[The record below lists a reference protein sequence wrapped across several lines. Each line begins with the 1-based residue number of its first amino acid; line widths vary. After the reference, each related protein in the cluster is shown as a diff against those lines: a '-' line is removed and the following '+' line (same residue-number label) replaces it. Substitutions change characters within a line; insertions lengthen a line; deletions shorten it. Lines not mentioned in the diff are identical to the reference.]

1 MRRGAFTRAL
11 EQIVA
16 AAEWL
21 AVALLVAMVVVVL
34 LGVLYRYALDRSL
47 VWYDEFASYI
57 LVWLTFVGAV
67 AASWRGRQIS
77 FDLIIER
84 SGPKVARLLRVFA
97 ELCVLTFH
105 LLITYYGWN
114 LMDRMGE
121 ETAVSILSVKMSW
134 IYGVLPA
141 SATLMALISLHRLIS
156 LARGDMAPPEGGV
169 PSTGSS
175 SE

>member
-1 MRRGAFTRAL
+1 M
-11 EQIVA
+11 
-16 AAEWL
+16 
-21 AVALLVAMVVVVL
+21 ALLVAMVVVVL
-34 LGVLYRYALDRSL
+34 LGVLYRYAIDRSL

-77 FDLIIER
+77 FELVIER
-84 SGPKVARLLRVFA
+84 SGPKVARMLRLFA
-97 ELCVLTFH
+97 ELCVLVFH
-105 LLITYYGWN
+105 VLIAFYGWN
-114 LMDRMGE
+114 LMDRMGA
-121 ETAVSILSVKMSW
+121 ETAVSIEGVKMSW

-141 SATLMALISLHRLIS
+141 SATLMALISLHRLVS
-156 LARGDMAPPEGGV
+156 LARGRETPPEGGV

>member
-1 MRRGAFTRAL
+1 
-11 EQIVA
+11 
-16 AAEWL
+16 
-21 AVALLVAMVVVVL
+21 VALLVAMVVVVL
-34 LGVLYRYALDRSL
+34 LGVLYRYAIDHSL

-67 AASWRGRQIS
+67 AASWRGRQIG
-77 FDLIIER
+77 FELVIER
-84 SGPKVARLLRVFA
+84 SGPKVARMLRLFA

-105 LLITYYGWN
+105 LVIAFYGWN

-121 ETAVSILSVKMSW
+121 ETAVSILWVKMSW
-134 IYGVLPA
+134 VYGVLPA

-156 LARGDMAPPEGGV
+156 LARGEAPPEGGA
-169 PSTGSS
+169 PWTGSS